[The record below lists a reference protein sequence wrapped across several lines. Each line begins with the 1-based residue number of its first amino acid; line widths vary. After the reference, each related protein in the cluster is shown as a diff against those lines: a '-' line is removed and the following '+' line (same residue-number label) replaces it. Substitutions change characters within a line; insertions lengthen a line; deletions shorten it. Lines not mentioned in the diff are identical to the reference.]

1 MGAMVHEL
9 VADFFEA
16 GAQAGAVERLRA
28 EQDQRRQKLLAAWT
42 PEYGL
47 LNRLTTLW
55 ESDAAQLPPGAGAA
69 PDGDWLS
76 TARTSHVLVP
86 RRSVRTDQ
94 LAAPILEL
102 RTYAMNDGRCE
113 TFVNAL
119 LTALPHREKYSL
131 NAGVWTTREHG
142 IDLVYHLWTYDS
154 LAQRMAARDAA
165 MKDEGWSVYRASIR
179 PLLRGLK
186 ASLLTPV
193 KL

>member
-1 MGAMVHEL
+1 MAALVHEL

-16 GAQAGAVERLRA
+16 GGQAAAIERLKG
-28 EQDQRRQKLLAAWT
+28 EQARRRQKLVAAWT

-55 ESDAAQLPPGAGAA
+55 ESDADSLPPGAGADPA
-69 PDGDWLS
+69 TDWLS
-76 TARTSHVLVP
+76 TASTSHVLVP
-86 RRSVRTDQ
+86 RRPVRMEQ

-102 RTYAMNDGRCE
+102 RTYAMHDGKCE

-142 IDLVYHLWTYDS
+142 VDLVYHLWTYDS

-165 MKDEGWSVYRASIR
+165 MKDEGWSVYRAAIR

-186 ASLLTPV
+186 ASMLTPV
-193 KL
+193 KP

>member
-16 GAQAGAVERLRA
+16 GGQAGAVERLKA
-28 EQDQRRQKLLAAWT
+28 AQATRRQKLIAAWT

-55 ESDAAQLPPGAGAA
+55 EGDADALPPGAGAD
-69 PDGDWLS
+69 PDTDWMS
-76 TARTSHVLVP
+76 SASTSHVLVP
-86 RRSVRTDQ
+86 RRPVRMDQ

-102 RTYAMNDGRCE
+102 RTYAMHEGRCE

-131 NAGVWTTREHG
+131 NAGVWTTRERG
-142 IDLVYHLWTYDS
+142 VDLVYHLWTYES
-154 LAQRMAARDAA
+154 LAQRMAARDGA
-165 MKDEGWSVYRASIR
+165 MKDEGWSIYRASIR

>member
-1 MGAMVHEL
+1 MSAMVHEL
-9 VADFFEA
+9 VTDFFEA
-16 GAQAGAVERLRA
+16 GGQAEAVGRLKGGQA
-28 EQDQRRQKLLAAWT
+28 ARRQKLIAAWT

-55 ESDAAQLPPGAGAA
+55 EGDAQALPPGAGAD
-69 PDGDWLS
+69 PDANWLS
-76 TARTSHVLVP
+76 TASTSHVLVP
-86 RRSVRTDQ
+86 RRPMRMDQ

-102 RTYAMNDGRCE
+102 RTYAMHEGRCE

-119 LTALPHREKYSL
+119 LTAMPHREKYSL
-131 NAGVWTTREHG
+131 NAGVWTTRERG
-142 IDLVYHLWTYDS
+142 VDLVYHLWTYDS